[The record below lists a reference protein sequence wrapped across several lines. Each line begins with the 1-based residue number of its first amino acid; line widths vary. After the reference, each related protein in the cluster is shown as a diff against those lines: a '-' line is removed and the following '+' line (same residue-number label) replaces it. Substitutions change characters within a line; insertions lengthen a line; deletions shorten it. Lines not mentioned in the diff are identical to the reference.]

1 MSVIGDVRVSRETI
15 QKLEHY
21 ADALRKWNPRI
32 NLVSK
37 STIDDLWHR
46 HFVDSA
52 QVLELAPSDAKEWA
66 DLGSG
71 GGFPGLVVAII
82 TAETQPDL
90 SMTLVES
97 DRRKSTFLRSVLRE
111 TSTKATVISQRIE
124 DIPPLGACVI
134 SARALAELPKL
145 LSLSHGHS
153 AKDGVMLF
161 PKGENWRTEVAEAQ
175 WKWRFDHQVVKSK
188 TNTKS
193 VILRISGVC
202 RA

>member
-1 MSVIGDVRVSRETI
+1 MSVIGDERVSRETI

-21 ADALRKWNPRI
+21 ADALKKWNPKI

-37 STIDDLWHR
+37 STIDDLWDR
-46 HFVDSA
+46 HFIDSA
-52 QVLELAPSDAKEWA
+52 QILELAPSGARTWA

-82 TAETQPDL
+82 AAETQPDL

-97 DRRKSTFLRSVLRE
+97 DLRKCAFLRSVLRE
-111 TSTKATVISQRIE
+111 TSIKANVISRRIE
-124 DIPPLGACVI
+124 DIPPLEACVI

-145 LSLSHGHS
+145 LSLSHEHS
-153 AKDGVMLF
+153 VRGGVLLF

-175 WKWRFDHQVVKSK
+175 SKWRFDHQVAKSK
-188 TNTKS
+188 TNAKS
-193 VILRISGVC
+193 VILSISGVR